1 MTGKSIHLKAVLVAT
16 VNHFICVMKNSEY
29 TGPRYWKSLDDL
41 AETPAFKDWIEREFP
56 SGASEIEGVNRR
68 QFMKVMAASFGL
80 AGLGMSGCRRPEQ
93 VILPYSKAP
102 ENVIPG
108 IPIYY
113 SSSQPGIRDNI
124 PVIVETHSGR
134 PTKVEGNP
142 SFEAYGGA
150 TTVYTQASILD
161 LYDPDRATRSSTSVS
176 KVRDRLSKIY
186 STHIA
191 DQGDGLVFLAEPS
204 TSPSRASLV
213 TSIKEA
219 FPKAMWAE
227 YTAIDK
233 TKSEKAAK
241 AVYGKTL
248 RSIPDFTRAKR
259 VLSLDADFLSS
270 TDGHTGFV
278 RDYAKARRVKDSKD
292 AKHMSRLYS
301 VESVMSSTGAAADH
315 RLRLSSTQI
324 GAFAALIAV
333 DILEQKNADRAL
345 IKTLKKI
352 GEPLE
357 VDRNWVRECASDLM
371 EYTGKSLVVAG
382 DSLPQAAHAI
392 VFAINEA
399 LQAPIRYVEVAE
411 AEVGIQAAA
420 DRLNEGKVKTLVIL
434 GGNPAYNA
442 PADLD
447 WEGCQANALES
458 IYFGS
463 DKNETAKIAS
473 FAIAASH
480 YLESWSDGRT
490 FDGTLVP
497 VQPMIEPLFP
507 TFNELEVLALIVGAA
522 DSDAYSIVQNTF
534 KEQGGSDF
542 NKFLSD
548 GLLKGSSYRSFLP
561 TSSNYIDVLNTSE
574 LAISELTASSLEVVF
589 TSSSHSGD
597 GRYANNGW
605 MMECPDPMTKLTW
618 DNAILISPRLAK
630 ELEEK
635 DGIQIFPSKK
645 PMNKDSKF
653 FEGAKGTL
661 QTNKAE
667 FKRGKEQAVVAE
679 LNLNGRK
686 VKGPIHV
693 LPGMANYTVALP
705 LGMGRKAVGR
715 VGQGVGFNAYSVRTA
730 KQSGAHTSATIQL
743 TSEVYELA
751 NTQEHW
757 SMEGR
762 AIVREGTAQ
771 YYAKHPDFATKMGVE
786 SHAPANYGKDESK
799 SLQDKAT
806 GQYRGNSA
814 YNHPSFA
821 DPAPNVKVWKGEEAR
836 AKFPDIQQWGLA
848 VDMNTCF
855 GCSACVV
862 ACQSENNIPI
872 VGKDQVL
879 RGREMHWMRIDR
891 YFSAEKYDQ
900 EEIPEDVQVSF
911 MGVSCQHCENAPC
924 EQVCPVNATVH
935 DNQGL
940 NAMAYN
946 RCVGTRYCANNCP
959 YKVRRFNFFDW
970 NKRQIGEFYKGPLGP
985 VDEPELHKMQKN
997 PNVTIRMRGV
1007 MEKCTY
1013 CTQRIEAAKIDQ
1025 KRKAGAS
1032 GNIKVKDG
1040 AIKTACQQVC
1050 PTDAI
1055 TFGDI
1060 SDPNSEVSKMKASD
1074 RNYSVLG
1081 YLNVRPRTT
1090 YLARLRNPNSK
1101 MPDAYEK
1108 PYAYA
1113 QYKERYG
1120 SSSGSKYNKDEH
1132 SLHTEGG
1139 KSTH

>member
-1 MTGKSIHLKAVLVAT
+1 V
-16 VNHFICVMKNSEY
+16 
-29 TGPRYWKSLDDL
+29 
-41 AETPAFKDWIEREFP
+41 
-56 SGASEIEGVNRR
+56 
-68 QFMKVMAASFGL
+68 
-80 AGLGMSGCRRPEQ
+80 
-93 VILPYSKAP
+93 
-102 ENVIPG
+102 
-108 IPIYY
+108 
-113 SSSQPGIRDNI
+113 
-124 PVIVETHSGR
+124 
-134 PTKVEGNP
+134 
-142 SFEAYGGA
+142 
-150 TTVYTQASILD
+150 
-161 LYDPDRATRSSTSVS
+161 
-176 KVRDRLSKIY
+176 
-186 STHIA
+186 
-191 DQGDGLVFLAEPS
+191 
-204 TSPSRASLV
+204 
-213 TSIKEA
+213 
-219 FPKAMWAE
+219 
-227 YTAIDK
+227 
-233 TKSEKAAK
+233 
-241 AVYGKTL
+241 
-248 RSIPDFTRAKR
+248 
-259 VLSLDADFLSS
+259 
-270 TDGHTGFV
+270 
-278 RDYAKARRVKDSKD
+278 
-292 AKHMSRLYS
+292 
-301 VESVMSSTGAAADH
+301 
-315 RLRLSSTQI
+315 
-324 GAFAALIAV
+324 
-333 DILEQKNADRAL
+333 
-345 IKTLKKI
+345 
-352 GEPLE
+352 
-357 VDRNWVRECASDLM
+357 
-371 EYTGKSLVVAG
+371 
-382 DSLPQAAHAI
+382 
-392 VFAINEA
+392 
-399 LQAPIRYVEVAE
+399 
-411 AEVGIQAAA
+411 
-420 DRLNEGKVKTLVIL
+420 L
-434 GGNPAYNA
+434 GGNPVYNA
-442 PADLD
+442 PANLD
-447 WEGCQANALES
+447 WVSCQAKARES

-463 DKNETAKIAS
+463 DKNETAKLAT
-473 FAIAASH
+473 FTIAASH
-480 YLESWSDGRT
+480 YLESWGDGRS

-507 TFNELEVLALIVGAA
+507 TFNELEVLALISGSAVR
-522 DSDAYSIVQNTF
+522 DAYSIVQETF
-534 KEQGGSDF
+534 KAQGGLDF

-548 GLLKGSSYRSFLP
+548 GLLEGSSFSPFLAD
-561 TSSNYIDVLNTSE
+561 SGNYINSIN
-574 LAISELTASSLEVVF
+574 ISELVIPELSASSLEVIF
-589 TSSSHSGD
+589 TASSHAGD

-618 DNAILISPRLAK
+618 DNAILVSPRLAK
-630 ELEEK
+630 ELEK
-635 DGIQIFPSKK
+635 RDGIQIFPNKK

-679 LNLNGRK
+679 LDLNGRK

-705 LGMGRKAVGR
+705 LGMGRKVVGR

-730 KQSGAHTSATIQL
+730 KQSGAHASAKIQL

-762 AIVREGTAQ
+762 AIVREGTAE

-786 SHAPANYGKDESK
+786 SHAPANYGKDEGK
-799 SLQDKAT
+799 TLQDKST

-814 YNHPSFA
+814 YKHPSFA
-821 DPAPNVKVWKGEEAR
+821 EPAPNVKVWKGDEAR

-862 ACQSENNIPI
+862 ACQSENNTPI

-940 NAMAYN
+940 NTMAYN

-1025 KRKAGAS
+1025 KRRAGAS

-1040 AIKTACQQVC
+1040 TIKTACQQVC

-1120 SSSGSKYNKDEH
+1120 SSGKYSKEEH
-1132 SLHTEGG
+1132 SPHIKEASLAH
-1139 KSTH
+1139 

>member
-1 MTGKSIHLKAVLVAT
+1 
-16 VNHFICVMKNSEY
+16 MKNFEH
-29 TGPRYWKSLDDL
+29 TGPRYWRSLDDL

-102 ENVIPG
+102 ENVISGVPT
-108 IPIYY
+108 YY
-113 SSSQPGIRDNI
+113 STSQPGIRDNI
-124 PVIVETHSGR
+124 PIIVETHSGR
-134 PTKVEGNP
+134 PTKIEGNP
-142 SFEAYGGA
+142 SYKSYGGA
-150 TTVYTQASILD
+150 TTIYTQASILD
-161 LYDPDRATRSSTSVS
+161 LYDPDRATRSSISIS
-176 KVRDRLSKIY
+176 KVRDYLSKIN
-186 STHIA
+186 STHTV
-191 DQGDGLVFLAEPS
+191 DQGEGLVFLAEPS

-213 TSIKEA
+213 NTIKER
-219 FPKAMWAE
+219 FPKALWAE
-227 YTAIDK
+227 YAAIDK
-233 TKSEKAAK
+233 TNSEKAAK
-241 AVYGKTL
+241 IVFGKTL
-248 RSIPDFTRAKR
+248 RSIPDFSNAKR
-259 VLSLDADFLSS
+259 VLALDADFLSS
-270 TDGHTGFV
+270 SDGHTAFA
-278 RDYAKARRVKDSKD
+278 RDYAKSRRVKDSKD
-292 AKHMSRLYS
+292 TAQMSRLYS
-301 VESVMSSTGAAADH
+301 VESVMTSTGAAADH
-315 RLRLSSTQI
+315 RLRLSSSEI

-333 DILEQKNADRAL
+333 HILELKNGDRAL
-345 IKTLKKI
+345 IKSLKKI

-357 VDRNWVRECASDLM
+357 VNRDWVRECANDLL
-371 EYTGKSLVVAG
+371 ENSGKSIVVAG
-382 DSLPQAAHAI
+382 DSLPKAAHAI

-399 LQAPIRYVEVAE
+399 LEAPIKYVEVAE
-411 AEVGIQAAA
+411 AEAGIEEAA
-420 DRLNEGKVKTLVIL
+420 DRLNQGKVKTLFIL

-442 PADLD
+442 PSNLN
-447 WEGCQANALES
+447 WESCQANALDS
-458 IYFGS
+458 IYFGC
-463 DKNETAKIAS
+463 DKNETAKISS
-473 FAIAASH
+473 FTIAASH
-480 YLESWSDGRT
+480 YLESWGDGRT

-497 VQPMIEPLFP
+497 VQPMIEPLFS
-507 TFNELEVLALIVGAA
+507 TFNELEVLALLAGLA
-522 DSDAYSIVQNTF
+522 DSSPYSIVQNTF
-534 KEQGGSDF
+534 KTLGGLDF

-548 GLLKGSSYRSFLP
+548 GLLEDSSYSSYQT
-561 TSSNYIDVLNTSE
+561 TSGNYFHVLNTKE
-574 LAISELTASSLEVVF
+574 LAISELSASSLEVVY
-589 TSSSHSGD
+589 TPSSHSGD

-605 MMECPDPMTKLTW
+605 MMECPDPITKLTW

-630 ELEEK
+630 ELEKK
-635 DGIQIFPSKK
+635 DGIQIFPNKK
-645 PMNKDSKF
+645 PMNKDSEF

-667 FKRGKEQAVVAE
+667 FKRGKEQAIVAE
-679 LNLNGRK
+679 LDLNGRK

-693 LPGMANYTVALP
+693 VPGMANYTVALP
-705 LGMGRKAVGR
+705 LGMGRKVVGR
-715 VGQGVGFNAYSVRTA
+715 VGQGVGFNAYSLRTDHGL
-730 KQSGAHTSATIQL
+730 GAHTGARIEL

-762 AIVREGTAQ
+762 AIVREGTAE
-771 YYAKHPDFATKMGVE
+771 YYTKHPDFATKMGVE
-786 SHAPANYGKDESK
+786 SHAPANYGKDDYK
-799 SLQDKAT
+799 TLQDKST

-814 YNHPSFA
+814 YEHPSFA
-821 DPAPNVKVWKGEEAR
+821 DPSPNVKVWKGDEAR
-836 AKFPDIQQWGLA
+836 AKFPDMQQWGLA
-848 VDMNTCF
+848 IDMNTCF

-900 EEIPEDVQVSF
+900 EQVPEDVQISF
-911 MGVSCQHCENAPC
+911 MGVICQHCENAPC

-940 NAMAYN
+940 NTMAYN

-1032 GNIKVKDG
+1032 GDIKVKDG
-1040 AIKTACQQVC
+1040 TIKTACQQVC

-1101 MPDAYEK
+1101 MPDAYDK
-1108 PYAYA
+1108 PYAYT

-1120 SSSGSKYNKDEH
+1120 SSAASKHAKDEY
-1132 SLHTEGG
+1132 TPYAEEGA
-1139 KSTH
+1139 SAH

>member
-1 MTGKSIHLKAVLVAT
+1 
-16 VNHFICVMKNSEY
+16 MKNSEY

-41 AETPAFKDWIEREFP
+41 AETPAFKDWMEREFP
-56 SGASEIEGVNRR
+56 SGASELEGVNRR

-108 IPIYY
+108 IPVYY

-124 PVIVETHSGR
+124 PVIVETHAGR
-134 PTKVEGNP
+134 PTKIEGNP
-142 SFEAYGGA
+142 SYEPYGGA

-161 LYDPDRATRSSTSVS
+161 LYDPDRATKSSVS
-176 KVRDRLSKIY
+176 KSRVRDRLTEIHKA
-186 STHIA
+186 HLA
-191 DQGDGLVFLAEPS
+191 DQGEGLVFLAEPS
-204 TSPSRASLV
+204 TSPSRSVLID
-213 TSIKEA
+213 SIKEI
-219 FPKAMWAE
+219 FPKAVWAE
-227 YTAIDK
+227 YTAISK
-233 TKSEKAAK
+233 TNSEKAAR
-241 AVYGKTL
+241 AVYGKSL
-248 RSIPDFTRAKR
+248 RLIPDFSKAKR

-270 TDGHTGFV
+270 TDGHTSFV

-292 AKHMSRLYS
+292 AKDMSRLYS

-315 RLRLSSTQI
+315 RLRLSASQI

-333 DILEQKNADRAL
+333 DILEQKSGDRAL
-345 IKTLKKI
+345 INTLKKI
-352 GEPLE
+352 GESLD
-357 VDRNWVRECASDLM
+357 VDRNWVRECANDLI
-371 EYTGKSLVVAG
+371 EFSGKSLVVAG
-382 DSLPQAAHAI
+382 DGLSKSAHAI

-399 LQAPIRYVEVAE
+399 LEAPVKYVEVAD
-411 AEVGIQAAA
+411 AELGIQAAVN
-420 DRLNEGKVKTLVIL
+420 RLNEGNVKTLVVL

-442 PADLD
+442 PANLD
-447 WEGCQANALES
+447 WVSCQAKASES

-463 DKNETAKIAS
+463 DKNETAKLAT
-473 FAIAASH
+473 FTIAASH
-480 YLESWSDGRT
+480 YLESWGDGRT

-507 TFNELEVLALIVGAA
+507 TFNELEVLALISGSAIR
-522 DSDAYSIVQNTF
+522 DAYSIVQETF
-534 KEQGGSDF
+534 KTQGGLDF

-548 GLLKGSSYRSFLP
+548 GLLEGSSFRSFLAD
-561 TSSNYIDVLNTSE
+561 SGNYIDSIN
-574 LAISELTASSLEVVF
+574 ISELVIPELSASSLEVIF
-589 TSSSHSGD
+589 TASSHAGD
-597 GRYANNGW
+597 GRYVNNGW

-618 DNAILISPRLAK
+618 DNAILVSPRLAK
-630 ELEEK
+630 ELEK
-635 DGIQIFPSKK
+635 RDGIQIFPNKK

-705 LGMGRKAVGR
+705 LGMGRKVAGR
-715 VGQGVGFNAYSVRTA
+715 VGKDVGFDAYSVRSSEKDLGSHA
-730 KQSGAHTSATIQL
+730 NATLQL

-762 AIVREGTAQ
+762 AIVREGTAE

-786 SHAPANYGKDESK
+786 SHAPANYGKDEGK
-799 SLQDKAT
+799 TLQDKST

-814 YNHPSFA
+814 YEHPSFA
-821 DPAPNVKVWKGEEAR
+821 EPAPNVKVWKGDEAR

-862 ACQSENNIPI
+862 ACQSENNTPI

-940 NAMAYN
+940 NTMAYN

-1025 KRKAGAS
+1025 KRRAGAS

-1040 AIKTACQQVC
+1040 TIKTACQQVC

-1060 SDPNSEVSKMKASD
+1060 SDPNSEVSKMKSSD

-1120 SSSGSKYNKDEH
+1120 SSGKYSKGEH
-1132 SLHTEGG
+1132 SPHIKEG
-1139 KSTH
+1139 SLAH